1 MTQTTQL
8 SNKPKQPPPQ
18 NTVEPIKHLL
28 IGSKKT
34 VYATIHHLHVLNYA
48 HATDWSDLVPT
59 ANPGEFMSVLKKQL
73 VIQ

>member
-8 SNKPKQPPPQ
+8 SNTLKQPQPQ
-18 NTVEPIKHLL
+18 NIVEPIKDLL

-34 VYATIHHLHVLNYA
+34 VYATIHQLHVLGYA

-59 ANPGEFMSVLKKQL
+59 ANPGEFMSVLKRQL